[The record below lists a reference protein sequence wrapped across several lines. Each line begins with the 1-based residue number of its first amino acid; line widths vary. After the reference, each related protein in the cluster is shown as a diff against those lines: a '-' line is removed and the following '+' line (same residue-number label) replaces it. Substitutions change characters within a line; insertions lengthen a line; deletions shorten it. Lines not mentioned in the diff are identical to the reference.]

1 MKQINAIIIDDEAG
15 CVETLLLLL
24 QNYHP
29 YVNIIGT
36 ANSINEGL
44 NIIRKNKDKLDLLF
58 LDIQMPGGDGFTL
71 LQHIQEISFKIIF
84 TTAYDMYAIRA
95 IKFSA
100 LDYLLKPID
109 NSELEMALVRLQS
122 EGPEHQNKRM
132 SHFREQ
138 FQYKGTFD
146 RMAVST
152 MNDIVMIELNKII
165 YLESNNN
172 YTTLHIEGDRLLVSS
187 KNVGYY
193 EDLLSMS
200 CFFRIHN
207 SYLINIKRMTR
218 YIKGG
223 AGQVEMDSG
232 IKLPVS
238 TRRKEDFLKR
248 LASV

>member
-24 QNYHP
+24 QNYHS

-36 ANSINEGL
+36 ASSVSTGVDMIK
-44 NIIRKNKDKLDLLF
+44 KNKDRLDLLF

-71 LQHIQEISFKIIF
+71 LQHIQEITFKIIF

-109 NSELEMALVRLQS
+109 NSELEMALLRLQS
-122 EGPEHQNKRM
+122 ELPEHEHKRM

-138 FQYKGTFD
+138 LQHKGAFE

-152 MNDIVMIELNKII
+152 MSDIVMIELNKMI

-172 YTTLHIEGDRLLVSS
+172 YTTLHIEGGRPLVSS
-187 KNVGYY
+187 KNMGYY
-193 EDLLSMS
+193 EDLLSTS
-200 CFFRIHN
+200 YFFRIHN
-207 SYLINIKRMTR
+207 SYLINIKKMTR

-223 AGQVEMDSG
+223 AGQVEMDNG

-238 TRRKEDFLKR
+238 TRRKEDFLKY